1 MANTFGGSN
10 TGKAG
15 LNITETDGSPDVFGV
30 TKIVVSNGTLTDDG
44 AGVVSISTGG
54 GGGGGGVT
62 TLSFGS
68 TGFTPNVASSGVITV
83 SGTLALGSG
92 GTGATT
98 ASAAATNLG
107 LGTTDDVQF
116 NSIEIDGNLNHDGTQ
131 IGFFGTAIAAQQSTT
146 SSTLNPIPFD
156 PVGGSQ
162 LDIATAA
169 AIDTN
174 LASLQDAQQLILDLL
189 VTYGLSS

>member
-15 LNITETDGSPDVFGV
+15 LNITETDGTPDVFGV

-156 PVGGSQ
+156 PAGGSQ

>member
-15 LNITETDGSPDVFGV
+15 LNVTETDGTPSVFGV
-30 TKIVVSNGTLTDDG
+30 SKIVVSNGTLTDDG
-44 AGVVSISTGG
+44 AGVVSISTG

-83 SGTLALGSG
+83 AGTLAIGSG

-98 ASAAATNLG
+98 ATAAATALG
-107 LGTTDDVQF
+107 LGTTSNVQF
-116 NSIEIDGNLNHDGTQ
+116 NNIEIDGILNHDGTQ
-131 IGFFGTAIAAQQSTT
+131 IGFFGITPVSQVGTSSSVINAVPGDPAGSVLDLATASTIQGNFDSLQGAQQE
-146 SSTLNPIPFD
+146 
-156 PVGGSQ
+156 
-162 LDIATAA
+162 
-169 AIDTN
+169 
-174 LASLQDAQQLILDLL
+174 ILDLL
-189 VTYGLSS
+189 KDYGLSS

>member
-1 MANTFGGSN
+1 MANIFGGSN

-83 SGTLALGSG
+83 TGTLALGSG

-98 ASAAATNLG
+98 ASAAAINLG

-146 SSTLNPIPFD
+146 SSILNPTPFD
-156 PVGGSQ
+156 PIGGSQ

-169 AIDTN
+169 AIDAN

>member
-68 TGFTPNVASSGVITV
+68 TGFSPNVASSGVITV
-83 SGTLALGSG
+83 TGTLALGSG

-131 IGFFGTAIAAQQSTT
+131 IGFFGTAIAVQQSTT
-146 SSTLNPIPFD
+146 SSTLNPTPFD
-156 PVGGSQ
+156 PAGGSQ
-162 LDIATAA
+162 LDVATAA
-169 AIDTN
+169 AIDAN
-174 LASLQDAQQLILDLL
+174 LTSLQGAQQLILDLL

>member
-15 LNITETDGSPDVFGV
+15 LNITETDGTPDVFGV
-30 TKIVVSNGTLTDDG
+30 TKIVVSNGTLTNDG

-54 GGGGGGVT
+54 GGGGCVT

-116 NSIEIDGNLNHDGTQ
+116 NSVEIDGNLNHDGTQ
-131 IGFFGTAIAAQQSTT
+131 IGFFGNAPAAQQPTN
-146 SSTLNPIPFD
+146 SSIHKSNTF
-156 PVGGSQ
+156 
-162 LDIATAA
+162 
-169 AIDTN
+169 
-174 LASLQDAQQLILDLL
+174 
-189 VTYGLSS
+189 

>member
-54 GGGGGGVT
+54 GGGGGGVA

-68 TGFTPNVASSGVITV
+68 TGFSPNVASSGVITV
-83 SGTLALGSG
+83 TGTLALGSG

-156 PVGGSQ
+156 PAGGSQ

>member
-15 LNITETDGSPDVFGV
+15 LNVTETDGTPSVFGV
-30 TKIVVSNGTLTDDG
+30 SKIVVSNGTLTDDG
-44 AGVVSISTGG
+44 AGVVSITTGG

-83 SGTLALGSG
+83 AGTLAIGSG

-98 ASAAATNLG
+98 ATAAATALG
-107 LGTTDDVQF
+107 LGTTSNVQF
-116 NSIEIDGNLNHDGTQ
+116 NNIEIDGNLNHDGTQ
-131 IGFFGTAIAAQQSTT
+131 IGFFGVTPVAQVSTSSSVINPVLGDPAGSALDLATASTIQGNFDSLQGAQQE
-146 SSTLNPIPFD
+146 
-156 PVGGSQ
+156 
-162 LDIATAA
+162 
-169 AIDTN
+169 
-174 LASLQDAQQLILDLL
+174 ILDLL
-189 VTYGLSS
+189 KDYGLSS

>member
-1 MANTFGGSN
+1 MANIYTGGN

-15 LNITETDGSPDVFGV
+15 LNVTETDGSPDVFGV

-68 TGFTPNVASSGVITV
+68 TGFTPNIASSGVITV

-116 NSIEIDGNLNHDGTQ
+116 NSVEIDGNLNHDGTQ
-131 IGFFGTAIAAQQSTT
+131 IGFFGNSPAAQQST
-146 SSTLNPIPFD
+146 SSSSLNPIPFD

-162 LDIATAA
+162 IDPVTAA

-174 LASLQDAQQLILDLL
+174 FNELQTAQQAILDLL
-189 VTYGLSS
+189 VTYGLSA

>member
-1 MANTFGGSN
+1 MANIYTGGN

-15 LNITETDGSPDVFGV
+15 LNVTETDGSPDVFGV

-116 NSIEIDGNLNHDGTQ
+116 NSVEIDGNLNHDGTQ
-131 IGFFGTAIAAQQSTT
+131 IGFFGTAPAAQQSTN
-146 SSTLNPIPFD
+146 SSTINPTPFD
-156 PVGGSQ
+156 PAGSQ
-162 LDIATAA
+162 IDPATAA

-174 LASLQDAQQLILDLL
+174 LASLQTAQQDILDLL
-189 VTYGLSS
+189 VTYGLSA

>member
-15 LNITETDGSPDVFGV
+15 LNITETDGTPDVFGV

-68 TGFTPNVASSGVITV
+68 TGFSPNVASSGVITV
-83 SGTLALGSG
+83 TGTLALGSG

-156 PVGGSQ
+156 PAGGSQ

>member
-146 SSTLNPIPFD
+146 SSTVNPIPFD
-156 PVGGSQ
+156 PAGGSQ

>member
-156 PVGGSQ
+156 PAGGSQ

>member
-15 LNITETDGSPDVFGV
+15 LNVTETDGSPDIFGV

-98 ASAAATNLG
+98 ASGAATNLG

-116 NSIEIDGNLNHDGTQ
+116 NSIEIDGNLNHDGSN
-131 IGFFGTAIAAQQSTT
+131 IGFFATTPAAQQPTT
-146 SSTLNPIPFD
+146 DAIINPIAFD
-156 PVGGSQ
+156 PAGSQ
-162 LDIATAA
+162 LDLATAQ
-169 AIDTN
+169 AIDDNFAELLT
-174 LASLQDAQQLILDLL
+174 AQQAIIDLL
-189 VTYGLSS
+189 TVYGLSS

>member
-15 LNITETDGSPDVFGV
+15 LNITETDGTPDVFGV

-68 TGFTPNVASSGVITV
+68 TGFSPNVASSGVITV

-156 PVGGSQ
+156 PAGGSQ

>member
-1 MANTFGGSN
+1 MANIYTGGN

-15 LNITETDGSPDVFGV
+15 LNVTETDGSPDVFGV

-116 NSIEIDGNLNHDGTQ
+116 NSVEIDGNLNHDGTQ
-131 IGFFGTAIAAQQSTT
+131 IGFFGNAPAAQQPTN
-146 SSTLNPIPFD
+146 SSSLNPIPFD
-156 PVGGSQ
+156 GAGSQ
-162 LDIATAA
+162 IDPATAA

-174 LASLQDAQQLILDLL
+174 FTELQTAQQAILDLL
-189 VTYGLSS
+189 VTYGLSA

>member
-1 MANTFGGSN
+1 MANIYTGGN

-15 LNITETDGSPDVFGV
+15 LNVTETDGSPDVFGV

-116 NSIEIDGNLNHDGTQ
+116 NSVEIDGNLNHDGTQ
-131 IGFFGTAIAAQQSTT
+131 IGFFGNAPAAQQPTN
-146 SSTLNPIPFD
+146 SSSLNPTPFD
-156 PVGGSQ
+156 PAGGSQ
-162 LDIATAA
+162 IDLATAT
-169 AIDTN
+169 AIDANFTE
-174 LASLQDAQQLILDLL
+174 LQTAQQAILDLL
-189 VTYGLSS
+189 VTYGLSA

>member
-68 TGFTPNVASSGVITV
+68 TGFSPNVASSGVITV
-83 SGTLALGSG
+83 TGTLALGSG

-156 PVGGSQ
+156 PAGGSQ

>member
-68 TGFTPNVASSGVITV
+68 TGFSPNVASSGVITV
-83 SGTLALGSG
+83 SGTLAIGSG

-98 ASAAATNLG
+98 ASGAATNLG

-131 IGFFGTAIAAQQSTT
+131 IGFFGIAPAAQQGTT
-146 SSTLNPIPFD
+146 SSTINPIPFD
-156 PVGGSQ
+156 GAGSQ
-162 LDIATAA
+162 IDPVTATA
-169 AIDTN
+169 IDDN
-174 LASLQDAQQLILDLL
+174 FASLQTTQQEILDLL

>member
-15 LNITETDGSPDVFGV
+15 LNVTETDGTPSVFGV
-30 TKIVVSNGTLTDDG
+30 SKIVVSNGTLTDDG
-44 AGVVSISTGG
+44 AGVVSISTG

-83 SGTLALGSG
+83 AGTLAIGSG

-98 ASAAATNLG
+98 ATAAATALG
-107 LGTTDDVQF
+107 LGTTSNVQF
-116 NSIEIDGNLNHDGTQ
+116 NNIEIDGILNHDGTQ
-131 IGFFGTAIAAQQSTT
+131 IGFFGITPAIQQPT
-146 SSTLNPIPFD
+146 SSSVTNPVPFD
-156 PVGGSQ
+156 PAGSQ
-162 LDIATAA
+162 LDPATATV
-169 AIDTN
+169 IDN
-174 LASLQDAQQLILDLL
+174 NFLSIQQSQQEIIDLL

>member
-116 NSIEIDGNLNHDGTQ
+116 NSIEIDGNLNHDGSQ
-131 IGFFGTAIAAQQSTT
+131 IGFFGTAIATQQATNSATI
-146 SSTLNPIPFD
+146 NPIAFD
-156 PVGGSQ
+156 PAGGSQ

>member
-68 TGFTPNVASSGVITV
+68 TGFSPNVASSGVITV
-83 SGTLALGSG
+83 TGTLALGSG

-116 NSIEIDGNLNHDGTQ
+116 NSIEIDGNLNHDGSQ

-156 PVGGSQ
+156 PAGGSQ

>member
-15 LNITETDGSPDVFGV
+15 LNITETDGTPDVFGV
-30 TKIVVSNGTLTDDG
+30 TKIVVSNGTLTNDG
-44 AGVVSISTGG
+44 AGVVSISTG

-116 NSIEIDGNLNHDGTQ
+116 NSVEIDGNLNHDGTQ
-131 IGFFGTAIAAQQSTT
+131 IGFFGNAPAAQQPTN
-146 SSTLNPIPFD
+146 SSIINPIPFD
-156 PVGGSQ
+156 GAGSQ
-162 LDIATAA
+162 IDPATAA

-174 LASLQDAQQLILDLL
+174 FTELQTAQQAILDLL
-189 VTYGLSS
+189 VTYGLSA

>member
-15 LNITETDGSPDVFGV
+15 LNVTETDGSPDVFGV

-107 LGTTDDVQF
+107 LGTTDDVKF
-116 NSIEIDGNLNHDGTQ
+116 NSIEIDGNLNHDGSN
-131 IGFFGTAIAAQQSTT
+131 IGFFATTPATQQPTIDAII
-146 SSTLNPIPFD
+146 NPIAFD
-156 PVGGSQ
+156 PAGSQ
-162 LDIATAA
+162 LDPATAQ
-169 AIDTN
+169 AIDDN
-174 LASLQDAQQLILDLL
+174 FNELAAAQQAIIDLL
-189 VTYGLSS
+189 TTYGLSS

>member
-15 LNITETDGSPDVFGV
+15 LNVTETDGSPDVFGV

-107 LGTTDDVQF
+107 LGTTDDVKF
-116 NSIEIDGNLNHDGTQ
+116 NSIEIDGNLNHDGSN
-131 IGFFGTAIAAQQSTT
+131 IGFFATTPAAQQPTT
-146 SSTLNPIPFD
+146 AYNPPAPLP
-156 PVGGSQ
+156 PVW
-162 LDIATAA
+162 DVATAA
-169 AIDTN
+169 TVDSELNGIQGSIEAI
-174 LASLQDAQQLILDLL
+174 IDLL
-189 VTYGLSS
+189 TTYGLSS

>member
-68 TGFTPNVASSGVITV
+68 IGFSPNVASSGVITV
-83 SGTLALGSG
+83 TGTLALGSG

-156 PVGGSQ
+156 PAGGSQ